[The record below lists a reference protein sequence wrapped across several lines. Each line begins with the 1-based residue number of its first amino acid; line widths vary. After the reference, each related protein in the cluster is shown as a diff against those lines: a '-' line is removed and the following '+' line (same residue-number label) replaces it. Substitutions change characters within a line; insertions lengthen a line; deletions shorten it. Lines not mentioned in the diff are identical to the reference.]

1 MAEKEQEELQ
11 LSQEGTF
18 TDLKDKTLLE
28 EVIERVVKKKG
39 YEHIKANLPGYEQPT
54 SFTNADD
61 GNKLIPDVT
70 AQRFGRKSYFE
81 ISIKNDQKQKVVN
94 KWKLINGLAKA
105 QDGKFH
111 LIAPRGSYA
120 FTKRICDE
128 YNIDA
133 NIIKF

>member
-1 MAEKEQEELQ
+1 MAEQDQELQ
-11 LSQEGTF
+11 LSEEGTF
-18 TDLKDKTLLE
+18 TELKDQELLK

-39 YEHIKANLPGYEQPT
+39 YEHIKANVEGYEQPT
-54 SFTNADD
+54 AFTNAED
-61 GNKLIPDVT
+61 GNKLIPDIT

-81 ISIKNDQKQKVVN
+81 VSIKNDQKQKVVN
-94 KWKLINGLAKA
+94 KWKLINTLAKA

-111 LIAPRGSYA
+111 LVAPRGNYA